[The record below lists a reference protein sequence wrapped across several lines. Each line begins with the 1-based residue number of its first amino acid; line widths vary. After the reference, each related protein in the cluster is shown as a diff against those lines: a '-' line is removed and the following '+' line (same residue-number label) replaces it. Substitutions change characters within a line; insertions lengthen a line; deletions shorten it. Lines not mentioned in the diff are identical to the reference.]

1 MKCFYGDCINWLP
14 AGLSYSTCRGF
25 EFSWMYHEFYA
36 KEYLTMSLWLYIR
49 QGGIALYPLC
59 LCSLLLVTVIVER
72 VRAFQRIGNIPA
84 ELFKQV
90 KRVLNYSN
98 NTEAIRMLS
107 SSHSPYSRI
116 ARASL
121 EQNDTN
127 TDDVLTMA
135 CEEEVEGATRGLWIL
150 GTIGNIAPFIGLL
163 GTVLG
168 IMQAFHDVGIK
179 GTTNSVVISQGI
191 SEALITTF
199 LGLAIGICAVVANN
213 WCATWVEKYRRQL
226 NHFSTKWSSQLI
238 GPWSKPRTF
247 PMRRAN
253 RWSPWHDSS
262 KYSPT
267 A

>member
-1 MKCFYGDCINWLP
+1 
-14 AGLSYSTCRGF
+14 
-25 EFSWMYHEFYA
+25 
-36 KEYLTMSLWLYIR
+36 MSLWLYLK

-72 VRAFQRIGNIPA
+72 FRAFTRIGDIPV

-90 KRVLNYSN
+90 KRVLDYQN
-98 NTEAIRMLS
+98 NAEALKLLS
-107 SSHSPYSRI
+107 RVDNPYSRI
-116 ARASL
+116 AKASL

-135 CEEEVEGATRGLWIL
+135 CENELAQVTRGLWIL

-168 IMQAFHDVGIK
+168 IMQAFHDVGSK

-199 LGLAIGICAVVANN
+199 LGLAIGICAVIANN
-213 WCATWVEKYRRQL
+213 WCSSWVDKYRRQL
-226 NHFSTKWSSQLI
+226 DHFSTRWSCQLI
-238 GPWSKPRTF
+238 GPLAETSSVINKKSKPLE
-247 PMRRAN
+247 PVA
-253 RWSPWHDSS
+253 
-262 KYSPT
+262 
-267 A
+267 